1 MVLETIT
8 YFQELQLLLAVL
20 SLLEK
25 NIQEVVL
32 AKSAKNNYSKAWFID
47 HFTKPDVRKEIFED
61 LFTKTTFQDLILTTA
76 HSADY
81 LLAKLEVMSE
91 PTRRDVL
98 ECPAGVIRA
107 SKTAKL
113 IALFCAICSSIINHH
128 IFTLLQIINS

>member
-8 YFQELQLLLAVL
+8 NCQHPQLVLAFL
-20 SLLEK
+20 CLLEK

-81 LLAKLEVMSE
+81 LLAKLEVMRKA
-91 PTRRDVL
+91 TRRDVL
-98 ECPAGVIRA
+98 ECPASVIRG
-107 SKTAKL
+107 SKSAKL
-113 IALFCAICSSIINHH
+113 IALFCATLLCSSTI
-128 IFTLLQIINS
+128 TSSLLNQWK

>member
-1 MVLETIT
+1 M
-8 YFQELQLLLAVL
+8 
-20 SLLEK
+20 
-25 NIQEVVL
+25 
-32 AKSAKNNYSKAWFID
+32 
-47 HFTKPDVRKEIFED
+47 RKEIFED

-107 SKTAKL
+107 SKSAKL
-113 IALFCAICSSIINHH
+113 IALFCAILLCSSIINHH